1 MTLPTPPQPPH
12 PTQGAHAPPSS
23 APPDSLALLIALIGL
38 VTLIVGSAT
47 TSWIALRFDEGQ
59 AELTLNEV
67 ARLLP
72 SAERGSVLGGFAHAY
87 LQYWSAPTALV
98 AALAS
103 LGATWPRPGHAP
115 RRVLGRLATA
125 AGLFGIVAT
134 VLLAASLN
142 GLGVREGYWTEC
154 RVLAGPWVAVAG
166 LALMLAGVRLSQR
179 PGRAARSFSARPGA
193 GAEATRDAFAAPAGL
208 DAGATTPSWAEVARV
223 PGEVPEALGEA
234 RPQATRAPSRQT
246 AETSGTPGR

>member
-12 PTQGAHAPPSS
+12 PAQGAHAPPAS
-23 APPDSLALLIALIGL
+23 APLDSLALLIALIGL
-38 VTLIVGSAT
+38 ITLIVGSST

-59 AELTLNEV
+59 SELTLNEV

-72 SAERGSVLGGFAHAY
+72 SAERGSALGGFAHAY

-103 LGATWPRPGHAP
+103 LGAAWPRPGHAP
-115 RRVLGRLATA
+115 RRALGRLATVA
-125 AGLFGIVAT
+125 CLFGIVAT

-142 GLGVREGYWTEC
+142 GLGVREGYWSEC
-154 RVLAGPWVAVAG
+154 RVLAGPWVAVVG

-179 PGRAARSFSARPGA
+179 PGRTARNEPARP
-193 GAEATRDAFAAPAGL
+193 EATRDAFAAPAGL
-208 DAGATTPSWAEVARV
+208 DAGATGPSWAEVTQA
-223 PGEVPEALGEA
+223 PEPLGET
-234 RPQATRAPSRQT
+234 PVQATRVPSCQT